1 LDRGASYVRAAGE
14 GQLLFPVGGTGVL
27 LRAQGGIASAN
38 LPLYR
43 AFVLGGRGTLLG
55 DDFRRWGGRR
65 MALAH
70 VEWRVPVP
78 FLSLAVGPYTRTP
91 RSLIVAPFAA
101 AGWSDRPITATPWA
115 ATPGARVTV
124 GLALEWLGVFR
135 LEAAIGAQ
143 RHRAGFAF
151 DVTRDFWDIL

>member
-1 LDRGASYVRAAGE
+1 
-14 GQLLFPVGGTGVL
+14 
-27 LRAQGGIASAN
+27 
-38 LPLYR
+38 
-43 AFVLGGRGTLLG
+43 
-55 DDFRRWGGRR
+55 

-78 FLSLAVGPYTRTP
+78 FPSLVVGSFAHTP

-101 AGWSDRPITATPWA
+101 AGWSDRPVTGTPWA

-124 GLALEWLGVFR
+124 GLAVEWLGMFR
-135 LEAAIGAQ
+135 LEAGIGVQ
-143 RHRAGFAF
+143 GHQGGFAF